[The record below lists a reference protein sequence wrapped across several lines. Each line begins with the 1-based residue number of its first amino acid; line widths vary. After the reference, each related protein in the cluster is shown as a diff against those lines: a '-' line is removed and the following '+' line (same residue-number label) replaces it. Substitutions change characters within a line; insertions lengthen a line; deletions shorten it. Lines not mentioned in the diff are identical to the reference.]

1 MTQTLPE
8 ILKERGERYGT
19 FSMNATLSQS
29 LKNTMAGH
37 DNWHLLAPHHKEAL
51 HMIVHKIAR
60 ILNGD
65 PNYADSWHDIAGFAM
80 LAAEGCTDAPTL
92 TKDVWQRTETGWFN
106 QSLKERLDKV

>member
-19 FSMNATLSQS
+19 FCMNATLSQS

-60 ILNGD
+60 IINGD

-80 LAAEGCTDAPTL
+80 LAAEECADAPTI